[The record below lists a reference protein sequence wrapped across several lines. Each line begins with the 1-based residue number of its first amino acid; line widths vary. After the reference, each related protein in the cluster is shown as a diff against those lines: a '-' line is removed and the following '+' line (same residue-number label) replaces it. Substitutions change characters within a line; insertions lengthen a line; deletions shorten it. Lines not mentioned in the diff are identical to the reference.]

1 MKIKLIGDE
10 PIRPRGTFIPIKDA
24 TMVGMENTMVIPAKN
39 FMRSSAIF
47 GRLPEMYRTI
57 GQLQREIEELKKEL
71 NK

>member
-39 FMRSSAIF
+39 FITSF
-47 GRLPEMYRTI
+47 KL
-57 GQLQREIEELKKEL
+57 LEIIVVIK
-71 NK
+71 